1 MVADFATLLG
11 NFTRIS
17 VSLATSATSEAS
29 HPVSS
34 YVVLY
39 ASHSGDLT
47 TYKVQLND
55 TVSGTTTI
63 SLAWITSAGTVV
75 AVDSSGN
82 NQTGAPAESAFST
95 DAGPFLSL
103 INEGRLLD
111 LYTSSPQVRP
121 VSQQPLMFGQAS
133 LYVTNFAAISLPA
146 AASTCDAAYSFTT
159 FSLQAT
165 PVYGTD
171 LILVTQENIQGT
183 VTSGSGTSPYYVV
196 LQVLSV
202 TEA

>member
-11 NFTRIS
+11 NFS
-17 VSLATSATSEAS
+17 KVSITLATSAAS
-29 HPVSS
+29 QGSHAVSS
-34 YVVLY
+34 YSVVY
-39 ASHSGDLT
+39 ASLSGGLT
-47 TYKVQLND
+47 TYKVGFND
-55 TVSGTTTI
+55 TVSGAS
-63 SLAWITSAGTVV
+63 SLSQAWLTSAGSVI
-75 AVDSSGN
+75 AVDSGGS
-82 NQTGAPAESAFST
+82 NQTGAQAESAFSAS
-95 DAGPFLSL
+95 AGPFLSL
-103 INEGRLLD
+103 ITEGRLLD

-121 VSQQPLMFGQAS
+121 VSQQPLMFGPTS
-133 LYVTNFAAISLPA
+133 LYVTNFAALSLPA
-146 AASTCDAAYSFTT
+146 AVSTCDAAYTFTT